1 MMGPSCCMFDIVPSA
16 SRRRRRQLRD
26 RLASLVIRAAGLGV
40 IVAVLAIGVFLVVE
54 VMPLFA
60 PAHVASAEPA
70 DGPVVA
76 VDETVAGGVALDADT
91 LFIIAPDGRYRTR
104 SLDDAP
110 PGEWARLPG
119 ALLAG
124 QQVTGVVANDAA
136 LVLGLS
142 GGDVVHVPR
151 GADGDPEVLR
161 ARRYALFAEIR
172 PTGLALAGDSRRW
185 WLAGRGEDG
194 RVAVLR
200 GGQKG
205 AAGDEHGAVSR
216 FALPAEATH
225 LALDGDGR
233 LVLANNRRLE
243 VWALDGD
250 RAQAL
255 GGMEAFDEPDRR
267 ITALSYL
274 AGGETL
280 LVGDSRGQLRRW
292 LDRHDG
298 QAPLVA
304 APRGS
309 AYDSM
314 RSGAAIIRLLPVPGR
329 HLALALDASGG
340 LGLYQ
345 ALSGRRWQGQA
356 PSSDPLA
363 WGVAGEEQLW
373 WLDEKGLQV
382 RTIHAEHAAVT
393 WRTLWLAQ
401 LYEGH
406 TQPVQRWQASAG
418 GAVGESR
425 FNLTPLAWG
434 TLKAAGWALLFAV
447 PLALAAAVH
456 TAVYMPARL
465 RSRVRP
471 ALELMEALPGVVI
484 GFVAGLVIAPYVDR
498 HLAGALALAM
508 IIPLGLLLA
517 GALWRRLPARL
528 QRRLPL
534 GWAGLWLVPWLA
546 LLCAASLALSPWL
559 EATLFGGDLQGWL
572 AAELGLTYVSR
583 NAMIVGVAMGFAVIP
598 TIYALAEDALSG
610 VPRALDEGARA
621 LGATRWQALWRV
633 WLPAASPGLF
643 SAVMIGAGRAV
654 GETMIV
660 LMATGNTA
668 LMTVSPF
675 EGLRSIAANI
685 AIELPEAAFGGT
697 HYRVLLLSALVLFA
711 FTFAVNTLAELV
723 RQRLQRR
730 YRRLGGAR

>member
-1 MMGPSCCMFDIVPSA
+1 MLDIAPSA

-26 RLASLVIRAAGLGV
+26 RLASLVIRAAGTGV
-40 IVAVLAIGVFLVVE
+40 IAAVLAIGVFLVVE
-54 VMPLFA
+54 VLPLFA
-60 PAHVASAEPA
+60 PARIDSPGPAAGPAMAAS
-70 DGPVVA
+70 
-76 VDETVAGGVALDADT
+76 ETIVGGVTLDADT
-91 LFIIAPDGRYRTR
+91 LLTLTPDGRYRTR
-104 SLDDAP
+104 SLDGAP
-110 PGEWARLPG
+110 PGDWDRLPS

-124 QQVTGVVANDAA
+124 QRVTGVVANDAA
-136 LVLGLS
+136 LVLALA
-142 GGDVVHVPR
+142 GGDVIRIPR
-151 GADGDPEVLR
+151 GTDGGPEGAR
-161 ARRYALFAEIR
+161 ARRYALFAETR
-172 PTGLALAGDSRRW
+172 PAELALAGDSRRW
-185 WLAGRGEDG
+185 WLAGRSEEG

-200 GGQKG
+200 GGGQDDASRE
-205 AAGDEHGAVSR
+205 AAVRR
-216 FALPAEATH
+216 FTVPQEAEH

-233 LVLANNRRLE
+233 LVLASGPRLA
-243 VWALDGD
+243 VWTLDGD

-255 GGMEAFDEPDRR
+255 GDIRALDGPDRR

-280 LVGDSRGQLRRW
+280 LVGDNRGQLRRW

-298 QAPLVA
+298 RAPLIA
-304 APRGS
+304 APSDPAPLGE
-309 AYDSM
+309 
-314 RSGAAIIRLLPVPGR
+314 AISRLLPLPGK
-329 HLALALDASGG
+329 HAALALDAHGG

-345 ALSGRRWQGQA
+345 ALSGRRWQGRA
-356 PSSDPLA
+356 PSGEPLA
-363 WGVAGEEQLW
+363 WGVAGEERLW

-382 RTIHAEHAAVT
+382 RTVRAEHAAVT
-393 WRTLWLAQ
+393 WRTLWQAQ

-406 TQPVQRWQASAG
+406 TQPVQRWQAEVG
-418 GAVGESR
+418 GAGGESR

-465 RSRVRP
+465 RNRVRP

-498 HLAGALALAM
+498 HLAGTLALALVV
-508 IIPLGLLLA
+508 PLGLLLV
-517 GALWRRLPARL
+517 GALWARLPARL
-528 QRRLPL
+528 QHRLPL

-546 LLCAASLALSPWL
+546 LLCAASLTLSPWL

-572 AAELGLTYVSR
+572 ASELGLTYVTR

-633 WLPAASPGLF
+633 WLPAASPGLL

-668 LMTVSPF
+668 LMSVSPF

-711 FTFAVNTLAELV
+711 FTFAVNTLAEVV

-730 YRRLGGAR
+730 YRRLGGSR